1 MKGSANLPKILIV
14 EDDPNIRELLQY
26 NLEKEGFLVK
36 TAEDGEQGL
45 DTIETKWPDLVILDL
60 MIPYRD
66 GLEICRIMR
75 SNKDLA
81 HISVIILTAKGEEI
95 DRVLGLE
102 MGADDYVTKPF
113 STREIIARVKALLRR
128 TQANPNS
135 ESEILIRGNLTINK
149 DNYEV
154 TLGEKKIELT
164 PKEFQLIYLLASRP
178 GKVFTRDYLLEQ
190 IWDYE
195 YMGDSRTV
203 DVHIRHLR
211 QKLEEDLIETIRGV
225 GYKFIQN

>member
-1 MKGSANLPKILIV
+1 MFPRLPGFQ
-14 EDDPNIRELLQY
+14 LL
-26 NLEKEGFLVK
+26 N
-36 TAEDGEQGL
+36 
-45 DTIETKWPDLVILDL
+45 
-60 MIPYRD
+60 
-66 GLEICRIMR
+66 
-75 SNKDLA
+75 
-81 HISVIILTAKGEEI
+81 
-95 DRVLGLE
+95 
-102 MGADDYVTKPF
+102 